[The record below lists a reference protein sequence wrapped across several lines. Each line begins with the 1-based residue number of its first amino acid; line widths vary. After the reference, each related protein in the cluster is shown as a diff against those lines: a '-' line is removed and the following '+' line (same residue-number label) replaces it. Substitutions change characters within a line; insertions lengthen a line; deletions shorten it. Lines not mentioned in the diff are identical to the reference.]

1 MVQLGLRPALG
12 YSLRTFGG
20 IGEAPKSQRMTEIMK
35 ITFGR
40 AALIAA
46 AAITSASIGTT
57 LYAHGNVTPQA
68 VDTSALPDIEGG
80 NDTWL
85 AENPYSGNAEA
96 IKIGES
102 AYGQNCAR
110 CHGLQAISGG
120 IAPDLRYLEV
130 GASGDEW
137 FVERYRHGSSHDG
150 KVYMPPFG
158 DVLGQKAGWA
168 IRAWLETQH
177 SDD

>member
-1 MVQLGLRPALG
+1 
-12 YSLRTFGG
+12 
-20 IGEAPKSQRMTEIMK
+20 MTETMTIS
-35 ITFGR
+35 IGR
-40 AALIAA
+40 GALFAA
-46 AAITSASIGTT
+46 AALTSLSIASN
-57 LYAHGNVTPQA
+57 LSAHGDVTPQA

-80 NDTWL
+80 NDNWL
-85 AENPYSGNAEA
+85 SENPYTGNAKA
-96 IKIGES
+96 IEIGES

-120 IAPDLRYLEV
+120 IAPDLRYLEP

-137 FVERYRHGSSHDG
+137 FVERFRNGSSHDG

-168 IRAWLETQH
+168 IRAWLETKYT
-177 SDD
+177 DE